1 MLFQAV
7 LVERMANRPNL
18 ADAPAIGDLDREG
31 QAVVGQLDFVA
42 GPGHAPDAVVLAR
55 PEGFEPRPSGPEVRF
70 PSGEQGDGVSSQAR
84 RPRMNRLGR
93 FGQDRLLTTLT
104 MT

>member
-1 MLFQAV
+1 
-7 LVERMANRPNL
+7 
-18 ADAPAIGDLDREG
+18 
-31 QAVVGQLDFVA
+31 
-42 GPGHAPDAVVLAR
+42 VVLAR